1 MDIWNYI
8 KLENI
13 PVVPLYFAKER
24 QVVER
29 SNMLI
34 PASALSVVQNDPKF
48 NVDEKDFKT
57 VTCRF
62 RSLGC
67 MPCTGAIRSTATTL
81 DEIILELQATKK
93 SERENR
99 LIDLGSDSAM
109 EQKKK
114 EGYF

>member
-1 MDIWNYI
+1 
-8 KLENI
+8 
-13 PVVPLYFAKER
+13 
-24 QVVER
+24 
-29 SNMLI
+29 
-34 PASALSVVQNDPKF
+34 
-48 NVDEKDFKT
+48 
-57 VTCRF
+57 
-62 RSLGC
+62 

-81 DEIILELQATKK
+81 DDIIIELQATKK